1 MKTRF
6 QLIAKENSGFARYC
20 PAFAKA
26 YGCMAEGIE
35 RYREKRQIRKLCAE
49 GECRIVANHI
59 VESAEAAKMV
69 VGLLSDEDGNVRN
82 CALLG
87 LVSAAA
93 DEKSR
98 DATLSVLVKAISDG
112 NERTRRTASRALVS
126 AAADEKSRDATLSVL
141 VKAISDGNE
150 AVSKNAIRV
159 LGIAA
164 GKTDI
169 KNAIPPLAAAL
180 SDDRGYVR
188 VNAARAL
195 GQVAWKI
202 DISLAVPGL
211 VNMLLDGDG
220 GGLESA
226 AYALGTAFKKGG
238 PERRRTISDALI
250 GLKRSERSMS
260 GEEGEGIEYT
270 SPMDALEWLFG
281 RMKELEGQRYEE

>member
-1 MKTRF
+1 MKARL

-87 LVSAAA
+87 
-93 DEKSR
+93 
-98 DATLSVLVKAISDG
+98 
-112 NERTRRTASRALVS
+112 LVS